1 MTKNS
6 SLSQFEELQQTIAI
20 ESEPNNSFETRQFL
34 SSDTSTV
41 YAQLDNNSYDID
53 YLTFSGL
60 NPGSLF
66 TAEITSEFIDPL
78 LGLVD
83 NSGNILAINDDQA
96 DDSVLPVLTGIVPTD
111 GTLNFVVTGLGDT
124 DLVAD
129 HFESG
134 CYTLSFNTFT
144 LPESYTNPTVI
155 NGGFENSDFT
165 GWTTLGATS
174 IETAA
179 FNSGPSEGNSQA
191 LLSTGGVT
199 FSDAIIETF
208 LGLETGSLDN
218 FGNGDVTE
226 GSVIRQTFT
235 ANAGDILTFDW
246 NFLTNESAQVF
257 PYKDF
262 AFVSISSD
270 SELLDTT
277 LSSLVT
283 SSTTEFFAETGFET
297 FSFTI
302 PTTGT
307 YTLGLGVVD
316 VGDNTIDSG
325 LLVDNVTLTSVCNY
339 GVSTGSNCWC

>member
-6 SLSQFEELQQTIAI
+6 SLSQFEELQQTIVI
-20 ESEPNNSFETRQFL
+20 ESEPNNSFNTRQSL
-34 SSDTSTV
+34 SSDTSAI
-41 YAQLDNNSYDID
+41 YGQLSYSDID
-53 YLTFSGL
+53 FFTISGL
-60 NPGSLF
+60 IAGSLF
-66 TAEITSEFIDPL
+66 TAEITSEFVDPL

-96 DDSVLPVLTGIVPTD
+96 DDSVLSVLTGIVPTD
-111 GTLNFVVTGLGDT
+111 GSLNFAVTGLRDT
-124 DLVAD
+124 SLTGD

-144 LPESYTNPTVI
+144 LPEPYPNPTVI
-155 NGGFENSDFT
+155 NSSFESSDFT
-165 GWTTLGATS
+165 GWTTLGATT
-174 IETAA
+174 IETPA
-179 FNSGPSEGNSQA
+179 FNSGPSEGTSQA

-199 FSDAIIETF
+199 FSDTIIETF

-218 FGNGDVTE
+218 FGNGDVTQ
-226 GSVIRQTFT
+226 GSAIRQTFT

-257 PYKDF
+257 SNNDF
-262 AFVSISSD
+262 SFVSISSE
-270 SELLDTT
+270 SELADTT
-277 LSSLVT
+277 FSSLVT
-283 SSTTEFFAETGFET
+283 SSTTEFFAETGFQT

-302 PTTGT
+302 PTAGT

-339 GVSTGSNCWC
+339 GVSAGSNCWC